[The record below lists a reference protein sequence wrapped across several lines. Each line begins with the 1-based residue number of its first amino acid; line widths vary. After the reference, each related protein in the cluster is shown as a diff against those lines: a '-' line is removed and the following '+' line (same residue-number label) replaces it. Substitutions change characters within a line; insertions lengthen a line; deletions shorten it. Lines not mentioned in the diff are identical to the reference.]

1 MIHVKLEHK
10 PKSEEQNEKWV
21 ATIEAEPAM
30 TIESATKSAVMGALV
45 QEFAER
51 WPNEEMVLEEVAS

>member
-10 PKSEEQNEKWV
+10 PRSEEQNEKWV
-21 ATIEAEPAM
+21 ATIEAEPTM